1 MRVIHRLKYIGISKL
16 EINIRLGK
24 ETHVSF
30 PRLLIKRFS
39 RFVEAHITILIYPL
53 LPEVEVQR
61 EIQTILPLLY
71 FYVLPLIP

>member
-1 MRVIHRLKYIGISKL
+1 MRVIRWLKYIGIFKL

-53 LPEVEVQR
+53 LPEIEVQR
-61 EIQTILPLLY
+61 EIRNILPLLY
-71 FYVLPLIP
+71 FYMPPLIP